1 MNLWSYSYREL
12 RRRPGRTLLTLAGIA
27 LGVAAIVA
35 VSLVTTATKSAY
47 REMFAAVSGE
57 AELEVVAQGTE
68 GLETSLDG
76 RLASVDGVEAVVPV
90 VQSPS
95 ALVTDLGRT
104 VVVVLGVDPE
114 RDLAA
119 RRYEVTAGE
128 SFFETAGSSEPV
140 EPAGNVPVMLE
151 ESFARSQDLGPGD
164 GARLITP
171 QGTAEVEVV
180 ALVDAAG
187 TAAFNGG
194 AIVFMPL
201 PQAQELFSLGARVN
215 SLQLVLG
222 EGASLSQVEEAVS
235 AVLPAGTE
243 VRSPEARG
251 AVAEDSMLST
261 EQGLNSLS
269 ALSIAAAV
277 FIVVNAFFMSLTGRN
292 RDLAV
297 LRTLGVTRRQ
307 LVRLVLREAV
317 VLGSVGTVL
326 GLLGGIGGAYVLMLG
341 VEQLMGVE
349 LGGFALSAGPLLGAA
364 ALGLGSSLLSAYV
377 PARWAARVPPLE
389 GLSGEARED
398 RGRRRRWPSY
408 LGVTFLVLVLAI
420 LAGLRAHALDEDVTA
435 LAMVLLLVG
444 LVLLI
449 PPALAPLTWLAARLL
464 GPFLG
469 TEGRIAFRQLNRHPT
484 RTALTVGVLF
494 VAVTI
499 GIGMGSALVNNISD
513 TGDWYERTIV
523 GDYFVRGALPEIGTN
538 LTATMSP
545 EVGAEIAAIE
555 GVRAVDA
562 IRFLPGTI
570 EDESVVILARSF
582 ELPDSLPL
590 DLEEGESAEVLEGLR
605 RGGIVLGTALAGRL
619 GLGVG
624 DQVTAAT
631 AQGPVELT
639 VEGTATEYTAGGS
652 AAYVSW
658 DTGERLFGLDG
669 SDVYLVHAEEG
680 ALEAVGQ
687 QLEELTQERGLLLQ
701 SFAEF
706 RTFLDEMVAGVMA
719 FLWVL
724 LAVVFVIASLGIV
737 NTLSVSV
744 LEQTRELGLLR
755 AVALTRRQV
764 RKTVLSQALAI
775 ALVSLV
781 PGAVVGIAVAI
792 LLNVVTGAVIG
803 QPVDLSVNPIVVISA
818 LVVGFVAAVVSAYLP
833 ARRAARLEIV
843 KALQYE

>member
-1 MNLWSYSYREL
+1 M
-12 RRRPGRTLLTLAGIA
+12 I
-27 LGVAAIVA
+27 
-35 VSLVTTATKSAY
+35 
-47 REMFAAVSGE
+47 
-57 AELEVVAQGTE
+57 
-68 GLETSLDG
+68 
-76 RLASVDGVEAVVPV
+76 
-90 VQSPS
+90 
-95 ALVTDLGRT
+95 
-104 VVVVLGVDPE
+104 
-114 RDLAA
+114 
-119 RRYEVTAGE
+119 
-128 SFFETAGSSEPV
+128 
-140 EPAGNVPVMLE
+140 
-151 ESFARSQDLGPGD
+151 
-164 GARLITP
+164 
-171 QGTAEVEVV
+171 
-180 ALVDAAG
+180 
-187 TAAFNGG
+187 
-194 AIVFMPL
+194 
-201 PQAQELFSLGARVN
+201 
-215 SLQLVLG
+215 
-222 EGASLSQVEEAVS
+222 
-235 AVLPAGTE
+235 PAGTE

-269 ALSIAAAV
+269 ALSIVAAV
-277 FIVVNAFFMSLTGRN
+277 FIVVNAFFMSLTERN
-292 RDLAV
+292 RDLAI

-307 LVRLVLREAV
+307 LVRLVLREAA

-326 GLLGGIGGAYVLMLG
+326 GLVGGIGGAYVLMLG
-341 VEQLMGVE
+341 VEQLLGVE

-364 ALGLGSSLLSAYV
+364 ALGVGSSLLSAYV

-389 GLSGEARED
+389 GLSGEPRED
-398 RGRRRRWPSY
+398 RGRRRWPSY
-408 LGVTFLVLVLAI
+408 LGAVFLVLVLAI
-420 LAGLRAHALDEDVTA
+420 LAGLRAHALPEDVTA

-449 PPALAPLTWLAARLL
+449 PLALGPLTWLAGRLL

-538 LTATMSP
+538 LTATMAP
-545 EVGAEIAAIE
+545 EVGEEIAAME

-562 IRFLPGTI
+562 IRFVPGSI
-570 EDESVVILARSF
+570 EGESVVILARSF
-582 ELPDSLPL
+582 ALPDSLPL
-590 DLEEGESAEVLEGLR
+590 DLEEGDGGEVLQGLR
-605 RGGIVLGTALAGRL
+605 GGGIVLGTALAGRL

-624 DQVTAAT
+624 DQVTVAT
-631 AQGPVELT
+631 AQGPGELT
-639 VEGTATEYTAGGS
+639 VVGTATEYTAGGS

-669 SDVYLVHAEEG
+669 SDVYLVHAREG
-680 ALEAVGQ
+680 ALAAVGQ
-687 QLEELTQERGLLLQ
+687 QLEEFTQERGLLLQ

-737 NTLSVSV
+737 NTLSMSV

-781 PGAVVGIAVAI
+781 PGAVVGIAVAV
-792 LLNVVTGAVIG
+792 LLNVATGAVIG
-803 QPVDLSVNPIVVISA
+803 QPVDLSVNPIVVIAA
-818 LVVGFVAAVVSAYLP
+818 LVVGFVAAIVSASLP